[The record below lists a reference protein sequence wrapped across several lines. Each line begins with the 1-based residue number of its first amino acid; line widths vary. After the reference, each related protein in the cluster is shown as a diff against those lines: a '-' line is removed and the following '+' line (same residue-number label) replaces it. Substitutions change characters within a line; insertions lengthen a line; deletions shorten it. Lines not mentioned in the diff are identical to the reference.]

1 MSPTPSG
8 FARGLAALAR
18 AGVEFVIVGV
28 GGINFYARNGA
39 HAFATLDLDL
49 LLAPESDNLRCALE
63 ALSAGGF
70 SFEAGAEPFLD
81 WDDQTS
87 LANIVA
93 LGGRVTAIHE
103 DGAQLDLMLSVRGFS
118 YSDLAADARTFTV
131 AGSRVRVG
139 LLEKLLRSK
148 ELSDRPKDREF
159 LRHFES
165 RAAED
170 DDDTR

>member
-1 MSPTPSG
+1 VSPTPSG
-8 FARGLAALAR
+8 FARGVAALAR
-18 AGVEFVIVGV
+18 AGVQFVIVGM

-49 LLAPESDNLRCALE
+49 LLAPESDNLRCALQ
-63 ALSAGGF
+63 ALAAGGF
-70 SFEAGAEPFLD
+70 STEAGAEASLD
-81 WDDQTS
+81 WNDETS

-93 LGGRVTAIHE
+93 LGGGVTAIHE
-103 DGAQLDLMLSVRGFS
+103 DGAQLDLMLPVRGFS
-118 YSDLAADARTFTV
+118 YSDLAADARTFSV

-148 ELSDRPKDREF
+148 ELSDRPKDRKF

-165 RAAED
+165 RLAED
-170 DDDTR
+170 DDHTS

>member
-8 FARGLAALAR
+8 FARG
-18 AGVEFVIVGV
+18 V
-28 GGINFYARNGA
+28 
-39 HAFATLDLDL
+39 
-49 LLAPESDNLRCALE
+49 
-63 ALSAGGF
+63 
-70 SFEAGAEPFLD
+70 
-81 WDDQTS
+81 
-87 LANIVA
+87 VA

-103 DGAQLDLMLSVRGFS
+103 DGAQLALMLSVRGFS
-118 YSDLAADARTFTV
+118 YSDLVADARTFTV
-131 AGSRVRVG
+131 AGSQVRVG

-165 RAAED
+165 RVAQ